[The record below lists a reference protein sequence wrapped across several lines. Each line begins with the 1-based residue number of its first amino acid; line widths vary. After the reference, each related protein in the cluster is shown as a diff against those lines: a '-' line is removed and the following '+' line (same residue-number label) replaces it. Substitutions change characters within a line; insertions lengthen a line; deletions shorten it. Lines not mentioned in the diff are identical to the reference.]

1 MKTSLPFT
9 TSTVPCSLGTEADS
23 ILSLSPSTSVSLV
36 STSMV
41 TAVSSCIDVVS
52 STATGLSFT
61 GVTVT
66 DTFASSVKS
75 PSVTM

>member
-1 MKTSLPFT
+1 MPSTISTLPCA
-9 TSTVPCSLGTEADS
+9 SGTDADW
-23 ILSLSPSTSVSLV
+23 IDNLSPSTSVSLV

-66 DTFASSVKS
+66 VTFASSVKS
-75 PSVTM
+75 PSVTI